1 MNLLESL
8 KKIKSINCK
17 KKFQISKQTSKF
29 NLVLI
34 YNNITLENSKGEN
47 MNIQKQNNNVNF
59 GIKLNTIGKLRAL
72 DDNSILSQRTVKRI
86 GQLRD
91 SLLNIEPDKQD
102 VALDYK
108 KNFWSRTARLIVK
121 TANQTEVIKGVK
133 VSKTEN
139 KHIYLNLKDHIEQIK
154 DAVINCAKKQELID
168 QNKQNQPFSYKGLY
182 KRRLF

>member
-47 MNIQKQNNNVNF
+47 MNIQKQNNVNF
-59 GIKLNTIGKLRAL
+59 GINLNTAGKLRRL
-72 DDNSILSQRTVKRI
+72 DNKSILSQRTVKRFEQI
-86 GQLRD
+86 RD
-91 SLLNIEPDKQD
+91 SLLNIEPSKQD
-102 VALDYK
+102 VTLDFK
-108 KNFWSRTARLIVK
+108 KNFWSRKAKLIIK
-121 TANQTEVIKGVK
+121 TADQTEVIKGVK